1 MAAVDVAMRDNPP
14 INNDLDNLFN
24 YDVDDDIYKDVDTN
38 MDLAPKP
45 GQPLSG
51 GKKTLDEG
59 LGLEQEI
66 KVRKARQPVP
76 KLDDKRYI
84 HFALC
89 LASLIVKD
97 YFHKLAYPSYEDLP
111 RSA

>member
-1 MAAVDVAMRDNPP
+1 MAAVDVGMRDNPP
-14 INNDLDNLFN
+14 INDDLDNLFN

-51 GKKTLDEG
+51 GKKALDDG

-66 KVRKARQPVP
+66 KVRKTRQPVP
-76 KLDDKRYI
+76 KLDETRCI
-84 HFALC
+84 LFGPRPPFLT
-89 LASLIVKD
+89 IID
-97 YFHKLAYPSYEDLP
+97 YFQKLVCPSYGSLHMN
-111 RSA
+111 A